1 MNLSGKY
8 GMVQIVSL
16 QIIFAS
22 GLQEG
27 CRERVNLTSYDVPLI
42 LYKLTLHVKLDSYY
56 SRNL

>member
-42 LYKLTLHVKLDSYY
+42 LYKLTLHVKLDS
-56 SRNL
+56 